1 LPAPDY
7 NQVVEQARQK
17 GIPVHYDI
25 YDHWESMFKEQHFTW
40 YEPHWESW
48 LIRNATSCSCVLS
61 TLKAYFKA
69 VFKVDIPVIPNA
81 ADPILERGYRCT
93 KRACI
98 GTLVKQLVY
107 VASECIV
114 IDM

>member
-40 YEPHWESW
+40 YEPYWESW
-48 LIRNATSCSCVLS
+48 LIRNATSCSCVSS

-81 ADPILERGYRCT
+81 ADPLFWKE
-93 KRACI
+93 
-98 GTLVKQLVY
+98 
-107 VASECIV
+107 VADAPKEPV
-114 IDM
+114 LAHL